1 MTKTHWK
8 KLHNPDYLGS
18 WALQP
23 GQDIVVTIRSAAE
36 ETVTGADGKK
46 EDCMVMRFVENDV
59 KPMIVNSTNA
69 KMIQKVLK
77 TPYIEDWAGRKI
89 QLYVESVKAFGDVV
103 DAIRVR
109 PYLPKVT
116 EPDAKCADCGNRIG
130 AAGTMNP
137 VQMAAYTQKKYGRP
151 LCAECATKA
160 AEESKGASDV
170 L

>member
-46 EDCMVMRFVENDV
+46 EDCMVMRFVENDA

-116 EPDAKCADCGNRIG
+116 EPDTK
-130 AAGTMNP
+130 
-137 VQMAAYTQKKYGRP
+137 
-151 LCAECATKA
+151 CAEC
-160 AEESKGASDV
+160 G
-170 L
+170 